1 MKAVLQ
7 ANYMVNGVV
16 TPGVAD
22 KSFIQQYTEE
32 LDEIC
37 DQLRILNLSVF
48 CDFTDMFYNLGK
60 ELGIDKTTHPELDH
74 FVGQAMVHSGTWVD
88 ARIAQNVLES
98 LYSELNKS
106 NAFLF
111 SIPREVCCEIRR
123 ELKDS
128 LEFAMEAVRKGGQF
142 NFSVVV

>member
-37 DQLRILNLSVF
+37 DELRILNLSVF

-60 ELGIDKTTHPELDH
+60 ELGIDKTTHPDLDH
-74 FVGQAMVHSGTWVD
+74 FVGQEMVYSGAWVD

-111 SIPREVCCEIRR
+111 SIPIEVCCEIRR

-128 LEFAMEAVRKGGQF
+128 LDFAMEAVRKGGQF

>member
-37 DQLRILNLSVF
+37 DELRILNLSVF
-48 CDFTDMFYNLGK
+48 S
-60 ELGIDKTTHPELDH
+60 
-74 FVGQAMVHSGTWVD
+74 QARAFQSLKSPPCKNSDPAKIIGMPGAVR
-88 ARIAQNVLES
+88 AIA
-98 LYSELNKS
+98 
-106 NAFLF
+106 
-111 SIPREVCCEIRR
+111 
-123 ELKDS
+123 ELKIAIF
-128 LEFAMEAVRKGGQF
+128 LEFVLCVF
-142 NFSVVV
+142 